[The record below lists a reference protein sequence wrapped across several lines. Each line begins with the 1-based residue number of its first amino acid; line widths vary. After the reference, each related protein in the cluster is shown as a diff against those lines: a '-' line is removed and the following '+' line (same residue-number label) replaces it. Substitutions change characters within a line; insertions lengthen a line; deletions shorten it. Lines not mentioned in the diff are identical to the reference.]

1 MVHGV
6 AYDRC
11 GDASLAEEITAQ
23 TFEAAARRFAQGRGV
38 EVTAG
43 WLTVVA
49 KRRLVDH
56 WRHRAAR
63 ARAVSRLAGARPER
77 NEPATIGIDADVSAA
92 IDSLPARQRTVLTL
106 RYLDDWGLDE
116 IADGIGL
123 SYRATESLL
132 ARARRSFAAALGACG
147 EPIAD
152 ESNDEE
158 WARRSHE

>member
-23 TFEAAARRFAQGRGV
+23 TFEAAARQYARGRSG

-56 WRHRAAR
+56 WRHTAAR
-63 ARAVSRLAGARPER
+63 SRAVERLAGAHRQQI
-77 NEPATIGIDADVSAA
+77 EPDPVGIDSDVSAA
-92 IDSLPARQRTVLTL
+92 LDSLPARQRTVLTL

-116 IADGIGL
+116 IADGIGI
-123 SYRATESLL
+123 SYRAVESLL
-132 ARARRSFAAALGACG
+132 ARARRSFAAALSSGG
-147 EPIAD
+147 EPTAGERD
-152 ESNDEE
+152 EPRS
-158 WARRSHE
+158 ARRDR